1 MDILVKFETH
11 EEFLHCKAS
20 GEYSFEYMCSMIRK
34 VLAEAGQRGA
44 NKVLVDGLQMWG
56 SPTVAERYELSEFL
70 AREMV
75 EARIFPR
82 LALLGKEPLVD
93 PNRFGEIVGTN
104 RGVQMKTVEEMEDA
118 VKWLGERGDRK
129 E

>member
-1 MDILVKFETH
+1 MGFLMKFETH
-11 EEFLHCKAS
+11 EEFLYCKVS
-20 GEYSFEYMCSMIRK
+20 GEYSFEHLCSVVRK

-56 SPTVAERYELSEFL
+56 SPTMAERYGLSEFL

-82 LALLGKEPLVD
+82 LAFLGKEPLVD

-129 E
+129 G